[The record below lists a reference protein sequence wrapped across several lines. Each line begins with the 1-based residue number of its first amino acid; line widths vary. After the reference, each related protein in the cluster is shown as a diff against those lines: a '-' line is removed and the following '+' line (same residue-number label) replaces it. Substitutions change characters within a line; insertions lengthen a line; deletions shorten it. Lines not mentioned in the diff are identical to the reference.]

1 MMFLLGVSYLIL
13 SSYHTAWLLLGS
25 TVNTLRSG
33 ISISENPQNANFA
46 KTEFYEVRAL
56 ACNVIPDRSYEARIH
71 LPRTPV
77 NKGMKKKRRKGR
89 DIVAQTPASTK
100 RHRAGLWKL

>member
-46 KTEFYEVRAL
+46 KAECVEGVFCELRVDGVL
-56 ACNVIPDRSYEARIH
+56 RSSA
-71 LPRTPV
+71 
-77 NKGMKKKRRKGR
+77 
-89 DIVAQTPASTK
+89 
-100 RHRAGLWKL
+100 